1 MQIRSRFRSPL
12 TLLVMGFALIH
23 GSRVSLCAAQNRTLS
38 GTPDTTLP
46 ADQPDSFTPAVL

>member
-12 TLLVMGFALIH
+12 TLLVMGFALLH

-38 GTPDTTLP
+38 GTPDTMLP
-46 ADQPDSFTPAVL
+46 ADQPDSFTPIVM